1 MNNLVTKIENQD
13 GKLVVSSR
21 VVAEQL
27 EKRHSNVIRDL
38 EQILTNS
45 SVSSLIIESNY
56 KDKKGEMRKEYLL
69 TKDGFTLYMFNIQGH
84 NDFKLAYINKFNEM
98 EKQLQSQKTALPQSF
113 AEALR
118 LAYEQQLLIEQQQP
132 KVEYHDKVLCSDGLL
147 TVTEIAKDLGMSAIK
162 LNKILHD
169 IGFQY
174 KQGKSWI
181 LYSKYENLIPSHFD
195 YHITEYG
202 QILKVK
208 EKGRKFIIELLQEN
222 GII

>member
-1 MNNLVTKIENQD
+1 MNNLVTKIEKQD

-27 EKRHSNVIRDL
+27 GKEHSKVLRTLDDLLEKPNVA
-38 EQILTNS
+38 
-45 SVSSLIIESNY
+45 SLIIPSTY
-56 KDKKGEMRKEYLL
+56 KVEGQTRTYKEYLL
-69 TKDGFTLYMFNIQGH
+69 TKDGFTLYMFSIQG
-84 NDFKLAYINKFNEM
+84 NEDFKLAYINKFNEM

-174 KQGKSWI
+174 KQGKSWCFTLSMKI
-181 LYSKYENLIPSHFD
+181 
-195 YHITEYG
+195 
-202 QILKVK
+202 
-208 EKGRKFIIELLQEN
+208 
-222 GII
+222 